1 MAGSADDFRRIKQDW
16 TASRDARAATV
27 SQMLASFQESLVKF
41 RKENRESIQSLD
53 KMLADFRTK
62 SRENTKQIVALAEK
76 TANFLLDSCHK
87 DQARARGVYKLFD
100 EVARM
105 LKEFSEESEKRAQE
119 IVQLFRQFDERDVD
133 RKEQIAELCRT
144 AYLSLETL
152 SRRRHERREDVQ
164 VVLGQLRLENRQ
176 RLEWMASMLAK
187 LRADERD
194 RNEEF
199 EAKDNRISRDVKA
212 MIDQFAADKAEAGDT
227 WNELKSAVELM
238 RAADRQPKETES
250 K

>member
-1 MAGSADDFRRIKQDW
+1 MAGGADDFRRIKQDW

-27 SQMLASFQESLVKF
+27 GQMLASFQENLVKF
-41 RKENRESIQSLD
+41 RKENRESVQSLD
-53 KMLADFRTK
+53 KMLSDFRTK
-62 SRENTKQIVALAEK
+62 SRENTKQIVSLAEK

-105 LKEFSEESEKRAQE
+105 LKEFSQESEKRADE
-119 IVQLFRQFDERDVD
+119 IMQLFGRFGERDVD
-133 RKEQIAELCRT
+133 RKEEIAELCRT
-144 AYLSLETL
+144 AYLFLETL

-164 VVLGQLRLENRQ
+164 VVLGQLRLENRE
-176 RLEWMASMLAK
+176 RLEWVSSMLAK
-187 LRADERD
+187 LRAEERD

-212 MIDQFAADKAEAGDT
+212 MIEQFAADKSEATDT
-227 WNELKSAVELM
+227 WNELKSAVELV
-238 RAADRQPKETES
+238 RAETQAGKDTER